1 MIVKCMIAVVLIG
14 AVTGL
19 SVLVAVCV
27 SAGGTWTPVPSDCII
42 VLGAH
47 VWMDGRMSNAL
58 TYRCEAALDAW
69 RAGLAP
75 SIIVCGAQGRDE
87 PTTEAEAMREWLLA
101 QGVPEDRV
109 IPEPDS
115 RNTVENLVNA
125 RALMAAHGFQ
135 TCAVC
140 TNNYH
145 LRRALWLAR
154 DAGLD
159 ACGIAAPS
167 TRDPVSFARGR
178 LRETCS
184 WLLYFARRALGRT
197 QI

>member
-1 MIVKCMIAVVLIG
+1 
-14 AVTGL
+14 
-19 SVLVAVCV
+19 
-27 SAGGTWTPVPSDCII
+27 
-42 VLGAH
+42 
-47 VWMDGRMSNAL
+47 
-58 TYRCEAALDAW
+58 
-69 RAGLAP
+69 
-75 SIIVCGAQGRDE
+75 
-87 PTTEAEAMREWLLA
+87 MREWLLA